1 MTSFSHW
8 SNLGLGAVSRMT
20 RAAHNM
26 LLVPQLRWSPEEYDE
41 DFSHLPHGF
50 ILQDDLQWQCLEF
63 V

>member
-1 MTSFSHW
+1 MS
-8 SNLGLGAVSRMT
+8 

-26 LLVPQLRWSPEEYDE
+26 LLVPQLQWSPDEYDE

-50 ILQDDLQWQCLEF
+50 ILQDDLRWQCLEL